1 MADAGPLIRKLEN
14 FAPLRGDDKRALD
27 ALAVREVKCYDA
39 REDVIHDGDR
49 PGHVHVVL
57 DGFACRYK
65 TLEDGR
71 RQITAYFVP
80 GDFCDLHVFVL
91 RAMDHSIGALTPC
104 TVSLVPREAVL
115 DLLARPALA
124 RALWWATLVDE
135 AVLREWVVNLGRRD
149 ARERVGHVLC
159 ELHMRL
165 RAVGLAD
172 GDACEL
178 PLTQTELADT
188 LGLSTAHIN
197 RTLQQLRAE
206 GLIELRGKRLTILDA
221 ARLRETA
228 LFDPNYLHLDREG
241 GGRNARGDA
250 GRRG

>member
-14 FAPLRGDDKRALD
+14 FSPLSADDKRALD
-27 ALAVREVKCYDA
+27 ALAAREVRRYGPH
-39 REDVIHDGDR
+39 EDVIHDRDR
-49 PGHVHVVL
+49 PDHVHVVL

-80 GDFCDLHVFVL
+80 GDLCDLHVFVL

-104 TVSLVPREAVL
+104 TVSLVPRGAVL

-149 ARERVGHVLC
+149 AFERVGHTLC
-159 ELHMRL
+159 ELHLRL
-165 RAVGLAD
+165 QAVGPVE
-172 GDACEL
+172 GGVCEL
-178 PLTQTELADT
+178 PLTQFELADT
-188 LGLSTAHIN
+188 FGLSAAHVN
-197 RTLQQLRAE
+197 RTLQRLRAE
-206 GLIELRGKRLTILDA
+206 GYIESRGKRLTILDA
-221 ARLRETA
+221 GRLREAA

-241 GGRNARGDA
+241 VGR
-250 GRRG
+250 